1 MEVIPGLPGGIIG
14 LSRKSGRLQDW
25 LGRMSDSW
33 QLVEVIP
40 PILWW
45 GWGCIPRTYSDGFC
59 FKKWEVQWKD
69 APFRAWNPSVRS
81 KKYPPGKLIWNHE
94 NGGGWFGWFS
104 GFQRGD
110 VQVPNMS
117 FPETAGNEIGRWNVL
132 LFLGRLPGVT
142 LQPKV
147 WNDHFW
153 WG

>member
-1 MEVIPGLPGGIIG
+1 MEVIPGLPGGIID
-14 LSRKSGRLQDW
+14 LSRKSERLQDW

-59 FKKWEVQWKD
+59 FRQMGGAVEGHTLLSLKSKCEIKE
-69 APFRAWNPSVRS
+69 PPS
-81 KKYPPGKLIWNHE
+81 GKLIWNHK
-94 NGGGWFGWFS
+94 NGGGWFRWFS

-117 FPETAGNEIGRWNVL
+117 FPETAENEIGRWNVL
-132 LFLGRLPGVT
+132 LFSGRLPGVT